1 MTSLTSFA
9 EELAST
15 FGRGTDLLFIE
26 ELKRRVLHFR
36 QVLLQQNY
44 NKTRVFKPSTISAFD
59 ITLTK
64 GDKDGSTIFISEK
77 LPRPLLVDNRNEP
90 FISVTNSLL
99 DTTRKVYGWVSPEE
113 LYYLPYRKF
122 TRPIDYYTYENDR
135 IISLGAQRLRVRAVW
150 DNPLDVYEFSSNE
163 DIKLSCS
170 NSSLEDS
177 CFYNGDYYLEETM
190 AANILT
196 FFGNDKSDKKANNQ
210 EEERGS

>member
-90 FISVTNSLL
+90 FIS
-99 DTTRKVYGWVSPEE
+99 
-113 LYYLPYRKF
+113 
-122 TRPIDYYTYENDR
+122 
-135 IISLGAQRLRVRAVW
+135 A
-150 DNPLDVYEFSSNE
+150 
-163 DIKLSCS
+163 LS
-170 NSSLEDS
+170 
-177 CFYNGDYYLEETM
+177 
-190 AANILT
+190 
-196 FFGNDKSDKKANNQ
+196 
-210 EEERGS
+210 